1 MIGPPNTLNSCQA
14 VIRNRMAQKQY
25 CMTVKAFDTR
35 RKYSCM
41 AVMSAPS
48 EFSMIRVMTIR
59 LSQLAAPSTERW
71 LL

>member
-1 MIGPPNTLNSCQA
+1 
-14 VIRNRMAQKQY
+14 MAQKQY

-35 RKYSCM
+35 SKYSCM